1 MDRLTFFSTVINS
14 LAWPL
19 ITIVVILLLKDPL
32 ANLISRIT
40 QVKYGELDIKLRE
53 GAKTVIEEV
62 AKKSGQKTRGAA
74 TVSPKAAVN
83 DAWQRVE
90 LAAFET
96 ADQLGGVRSKSKM
109 TPSEA
114 LKYLENENALD
125 ESIIDAIRNMQDL
138 RNQAVHAPDYALT
151 SGSALEYSIAADS
164 LVNYL
169 KDASSRK

>member
-62 AKKSGQKTRGAA
+62 AKKSGQKTRSAA

-83 DAWQRVE
+83 EAWQRVE
-90 LAAFET
+90 LAASE
-96 ADQLGGVRSKSKM
+96 AANQLGGVRSKSKIN
-109 TPSEA
+109 PSEA

-125 ESIIDAIRNMQDL
+125 ESIITAIRNMQDL
-138 RNQAVHAPDYALT
+138 QSQAENAPDYALT

-169 KDASSRK
+169 KDTSSRK